1 MLFKKIVW
9 TTLLALAV
17 LALPAAG
24 LGVFTSQPTHFYA
37 DGVLPAPPPIPLG
50 GNMNV

>member
-17 LALPAAG
+17 LVLPAAG
-24 LGVFTSQPTHFYA
+24 LSIRTSQPTLFHA
-37 DGVLPAPPPIPLG
+37 DGVLPEPPPIPLG